1 MDYIILFIKF
11 QQVKLPV
18 VIFHISDGRAILNKN
33 ITLLNIKIYRDGI
46 VATVVKSRLAFLIS
60 TTNSSVD
67 VTEL

>member
-1 MDYIILFIKF
+1 MIGLYYIIYKISTS
-11 QQVKLPV
+11 QTSCC
-18 VIFHISDGRAILNKN
+18 HISHLRWAILNKN
-33 ITLLNIKIYRDGI
+33 ITLPNIKIYRDGI